1 LKILD
6 NSSAGL
12 NKQILLVTL
21 SPLVLL
27 SLVLTLYFFWNKSVD
42 TQNMFLQQG
51 ANVAKLLSV
60 QARSAIVD
68 NDKVKMAKLSQ
79 VPLTLPNVADIV
91 FLDTRYKILH
101 RSKSFPLDIKAS
113 SPAIYR
119 SAGHC
124 YFVQAISVENRST
137 SIFFNES
144 NNNASQANGWMVVL
158 LDEKNLTDRNHHFFI
173 KAGLVIILMLFIA
186 FLLASRFARQIMIP
200 IAEITSVVEA
210 FQKGNFD
217 ARARNSHV
225 GKLNVLANGINRMAM
240 RIKVSTTD
248 METRVDS
255 ATRRLQ
261 SAMHHLEQQNE
272 TLEQTKEKEVEANQA
287 KDQFLARMSH
297 ELRTPLTSV
306 LGFSKILKETK
317 ITEDQIEPIRIIN
330 HTSQLLLSIVDDILD
345 YSKLQKNAI
354 TLERIDF
361 NLETAIL
368 DILEM
373 QAPMAHS
380 KGLELSLVSS
390 NGRSF
395 EVKGDPTRF
404 KQIITNLVSNAIK
417 FTDKGAVAISSDI
430 QHISSHQSLIII
442 SVTDTGIGISNEQ
455 LNKLFQAFVQADTS
469 ITRRFGGSGLGLVIA
484 KTLTKLMGGKLEIYS
499 KIGSGTN
506 VTLQIPTLS
515 NNSVVETTAAQDNRY
530 PETVLLFDDNQ
541 HTRRSIA
548 LMLARK
554 KHHYKSAS
562 NVSDLLA
569 LIPNYRHLVIGVK
582 STDLKNQ
589 LLEQVLPLLND
600 SHKSVTLAVPNS
612 HPLPELA
619 SNITIINK
627 PIRPEALYAR
637 DKSEESAADD
647 NPEMQVQHDEI
658 CAVVAEDNIFNQ
670 ILIGKILEK
679 HQITAHIASNGKEAL
694 ELIEL
699 HQPDIALID
708 IHMPVMDGFE
718 ATRILRSI
726 SDIPII
732 SLTANIIEQDHQKIT
747 LAGSNSIVLKPIND
761 IELIS
766 TIRKLTSA
774 STQKKRIQ
782 AQQSLVATEAKKP
795 QHPTPNSAPALK
807 HTGTNIDIADY
818 DLDQSVLNDELLRLL
833 ALLQTYF
840 ADSDI
845 IQMRE
850 IAHQLVGLA
859 GLYELPE
866 VELTTIDLQNML
878 KAQQTRQIWICL
890 HRLIRIV
897 NNNEEELLVEEEEE
911 EV

>member
-42 TQNMFLQQG
+42 TQNTFLQQG
-51 ANVAKLLSV
+51 TTVAKLLSV
-60 QARSAIVD
+60 QARSAIMD
-68 NDKVKMAKLSQ
+68 NDKAKMAKLSQ
-79 VPLTLPNVADIV
+79 VPLTLPNVSDIV

-101 RSKSFPLDIKAS
+101 RSKSFPLDIKS
-113 SPAIYR
+113 SSALIYR

-124 YFVQAISVENRST
+124 YFVQAISVENPTT
-137 SIFFNES
+137 SMFFKE
-144 NNNASQANGWMVVL
+144 NNSNASQVKGWMVVL
-158 LDEKNLTDRNHHFFI
+158 LDEKNINDRNQQFFI
-173 KAGLVIILMLFIA
+173 KAGLVIALMLLVA
-186 FLLASRFARQIMIP
+186 FLFASRFARQIMIP
-200 IAEITSVVEA
+200 IAEITSVVDA

-317 ITEDQIEPIRIIN
+317 ITEEQIEPIRIIN

-380 KGLELSLVSS
+380 KGLELSLVSG

-515 NNSVVETTAAQDNRY
+515 NNAEIENTATQANRY

-554 KHHYKSAS
+554 KHNYKSAS
-562 NVSDLLA
+562 TVSDLLA
-569 LIPNYRHLVIGVK
+569 LIPKYRHLVIGVK
-582 STDLKNQ
+582 STDLKNL
-589 LLEQVLPLLND
+589 LLEQVLPLLNE
-600 SHKSVTLAVPNS
+600 SHKSITLAVPNS

-637 DKSEESAADD
+637 DKSEASTD
-647 NPEMQVQHDEI
+647 NNNNTEQHVWHDEI
-658 CAVVAEDNIFNQ
+658 CAVVAEDNTFNQ

-699 HQPDIALID
+699 YQPDIALID

-774 STQKKRIQ
+774 STQKKRLQ
-782 AQQSLVATEAKKP
+782 AQQNLAAAEEKKP

-807 HTGTNIDIADY
+807 HTGTNIADY

-840 ADSDI
+840 AASDI
-845 IQMRE
+845 TQMRE

-878 KAQQTRQIWICL
+878 KTQQTRKIWICL
-890 HRLIRIV
+890 HRLMRIV
-897 NNNEEELLVEEEEE
+897 NNNEEELLEEEEDKA
-911 EV
+911 